1 MNYTT
6 NYHLPQWVEED
17 RIMMGDF
24 NEAMAGID
32 GGIAAAKTAADTAKT
47 TADAAQATAD
57 AAYSPNNMPYVVGS
71 YMGNNGT
78 KTIELGFCPSF
89 LIISGDGGSTSL
101 VGHYQEYGDHVGL
114 MSADLIYDTV
124 TLTATGF
131 KVVDNSDSY
140 PCLNEHRTYIYIA
153 FR

>member
-1 MNYTT
+1 MEYTA
-6 NYHLPQWVEED
+6 NYHLPQWVASD
-17 RIMMGDF
+17 RIMMEDF
-24 NEAMAGID
+24 NEAMNGID
-32 GGIAAAKTAADTAKT
+32 EGIREAQGTANTAQT
-47 TADAAQATAD
+47 TAN
-57 AAYSPNNMPYVVGS
+57 AAYSPNNKPYVVGS

>member
-1 MNYTT
+1 MQQTT
-6 NYHLPQWVEED
+6 KYQFKLIEGSDDFSPQPLNDNVGKVEELFQD
-17 RIMMGDF
+17 MAETV
-24 NEAMAGID
+24 EAV
-32 GGIAAAKTAADTAKT
+32 
-47 TADAAQATAD
+47 QSTAD
-57 AAYSPNNMPYVVGS
+57 AAYSPNNKPYVVGS
-71 YMGNNGT
+71 YMGNTST

-89 LIISGDGGSTSL
+89 LIISGDEGSTSL

-140 PCLNEHRTYIYIA
+140 PRLNEHRTYIYIA

>member
-1 MNYTT
+1 MQQTT
-6 NYHLPQWVEED
+6 KYQFKLIEGSDDFSPQPLNDNVEKVEEVLED
-17 RIMMGDF
+17 MAETV
-24 NEAMAGID
+24 EAVQS
-32 GGIAAAKTAADTAKT
+32 
-47 TADAAQATAD
+47 TADAAFCPTNK
-57 AAYSPNNMPYVVGS
+57 SYVVGS

-140 PCLNEHRTYIYIA
+140 PRLNEHRTYIYIA